1 MAITTMKAVEIRH
14 RQSACCQQVD
24 HIHQFR
30 TAAAAA
36 AAAAGTLHI
45 AAAEDDDADG
55 KSAPKHEH
63 EHEQRLPPPSSA
75 LALRTHSPGHMPIAC
90 HTAENYPLAR
100 NTAAGTLHIAAAADG
115 DDDVHSY
122 HMRRHESLVANF
134 RLQETASNFRP
145 TPTQFQVQTQ
155 MHRAEGTRQ
164 QPCPPV
170 PGMLARAHSS

>member
-1 MAITTMKAVEIRH
+1 MGAITTMKAAEIRH
-14 RQSACCQQVD
+14 RRSACSQQVG
-24 HIHQFR
+24 HIHQIR
-30 TAAAAA
+30 TAV
-36 AAAAGTLHI
+36 
-45 AAAEDDDADG
+45 AAAEDDDADE
-55 KSAPKHEH
+55 KSAPKR
-63 EHEQRLPPPSSA
+63 EQEKRLPPPSSA

-100 NTAAGTLHIAAAADG
+100 NTAAGTLHIAAAAAADG

-122 HMRRHESLVANF
+122 HMRRHESLVAHF